1 MLSARLVVALP
12 LAVILPLP
20 LAACGE
26 SEPDLA
32 AIEKTLPPLPAV
44 QPDAAAVAAS
54 KDPRWDP
61 IRLLI
66 RREVAARQALDAKR
80 RSFGGDG
87 FTEEQLAEMQK
98 LKEAV
103 RAASEAVQAWSL
115 ANDLDDEGQRVV
127 RAIVEEEN
135 GLAAGPP
142 AP

>member
-32 AIEKTLPPLPAV
+32 AVEESLPPLPPV
-44 QPDAAAVAAS
+44 EPDPAAAAAS
-54 KDPRWDP
+54 KEPRWDP
-61 IRLLI
+61 IRQLI
-66 RREVAARQALDAKR
+66 RREVAARTAVDEKR
-80 RSFGGDG
+80 RSAGGDG

>member
-1 MLSARLVVALP
+1 MTSNRLVVALC
-12 LAVILPLP
+12 LASVMALP

-32 AIEKTLPPLPAV
+32 AVEESLPPLPPV
-44 QPDAAAVAAS
+44 QPDPTAVAAA
-54 KDPRWDP
+54 KDARWDP
-61 IRLLI
+61 IRRLI
-66 RREVAARQALDAKR
+66 RREVAARKAVDEKR
-80 RSFGGDG
+80 RSAGGDG

>member
-87 FTEEQLAEMQK
+87 FTEEQLAELQT
-98 LKEAV
+98 LKDAV
-103 RAASEAVQAWSL
+103 RAAGDSIQVWSM
-115 ANDLDDEGQRVV
+115 ANDLDEEGQRIV
-127 RAIVEEEN
+127 RAIVEQEN
-135 GLAAGPP
+135 SLAAEAP
-142 AP
+142 AR